1 MKRLVFFATL
11 ALAACSSAQQDF
23 LARDAA
29 KQAVRPVLAERFPGI
44 PLEPA
49 SDCIIDNAT
58 AQEIFALAADSVTGP
73 TASTAEIVTRIV
85 SRPETIQCLA
95 TEGLPV
101 LLGRL

>member
-58 AQEIFALAADSVTGP
+58 AQEIFASSLLPP
-73 TASTAEIVTRIV
+73 TALPARLPQPPRSSPV
-85 SRPETIQCLA
+85 SSRALKPFNA
-95 TEGLPV
+95 
-101 LLGRL
+101 